1 MLSGMDITELTQ
13 EIERVKARIA
23 GLGPLRPGT
32 IYQRLNV
39 CGRPGCKCGRKDNP
53 IKHGPYHYLS
63 YTLHGKSHTEFIR
76 QGTLEEVGEQVRSYQ
91 TLMALVDAL
100 VNANLERC
108 KLRKKEV

>member
-1 MLSGMDITELTQ
+1 MLSGMDLTELTQ

-53 IKHGPYHYLS
+53 ITAP
-63 YTLHGKSHTEFIR
+63 TIT
-76 QGTLEEVGEQVRSYQ
+76 
-91 TLMALVDAL
+91 
-100 VNANLERC
+100 
-108 KLRKKEV
+108 